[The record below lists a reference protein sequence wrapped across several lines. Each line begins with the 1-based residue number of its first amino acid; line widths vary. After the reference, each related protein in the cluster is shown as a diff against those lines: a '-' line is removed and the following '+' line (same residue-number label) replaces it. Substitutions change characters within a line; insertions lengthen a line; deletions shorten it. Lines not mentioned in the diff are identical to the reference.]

1 MGRVDTILRVF
12 TRSDISLYTP
22 DLIPLLK
29 SRLYLYLCLYYKN
42 PYLSVS
48 IGRCRF
54 SVHISN
60 IILSVLASDLDYTK
74 EVPGVR
80 ASSRSS

>member
-1 MGRVDTILRVF
+1 MIHSVLN
-12 TRSDISLYTP
+12 L
-22 DLIPLLK
+22 
-29 SRLYLYLCLYYKN
+29 N
-42 PYLSVS
+42 SVS
-48 IGRCRF
+48 IGLSKKVWACMPDIVGCF
-54 SVHISN
+54 SVYISN

>member
-22 DLIPLLK
+22 DLIP
-29 SRLYLYLCLYYKN
+29 YIYIYVYYKN

-54 SVHISN
+54 SVYISN